1 MAEESVARDSA
12 HFTVFSP
19 HLHYTPPRQERRMA
33 KDYVDAL
40 DEPVHSGIKQAWILG
55 ATYGSFQV
63 PGGQ

>member
-1 MAEESVARDSA
+1 MV
-12 HFTVFSP
+12 
-19 HLHYTPPRQERRMA
+19 PPQERRMA

-63 PGGQ
+63 PGGLSGVAG

>member
-1 MAEESVARDSA
+1 MTLL
-12 HFTVFSP
+12 HHTFS
-19 HLHYTPPRQERRMA
+19 HTFCHTCMVPPQERRMA

-63 PGGQ
+63 PGGLSGVAG